1 MENNENI
8 KENVETSNRVHM
20 IGTVVGGLIADH
32 EYYGEAYYRF
42 LVRTKRTSG
51 VEDTVPCLISDH
63 LCDIEQIKHGTVVD
77 INGQFRSHNHRD
89 QKEKRRKL
97 QLNVFVM
104 DIQFIEE
111 TNHEIDKIWLD
122 GYLCKEPEYRV
133 TPCGREVT
141 DILVAVNRA
150 YGKSDYI
157 PCICWGR
164 NAIYASGLKVG
175 TYLQCKGRIQSRVFM
190 KEGNAKTAYEVSL
203 VSLKAIM

>member
-1 MENNENI
+1 M
-8 KENVETSNRVHM
+8 
-20 IGTVVGGLIADH
+20 
-32 EYYGEAYYRF
+32 
-42 LVRTKRTSG
+42 RTKRTSG

-133 TPCGREVT
+133 TPRGREVT

>member
-8 KENVETSNRVHM
+8 KENVETNNRVHM

-133 TPCGREVT
+133 TPRGREVT
-141 DILVAVNRA
+141 DILLAVNRA

-164 NAIYASGLKVG
+164 NANPG
-175 TYLQCKGRIQSRVFM
+175 
-190 KEGNAKTAYEVSL
+190 
-203 VSLKAIM
+203 